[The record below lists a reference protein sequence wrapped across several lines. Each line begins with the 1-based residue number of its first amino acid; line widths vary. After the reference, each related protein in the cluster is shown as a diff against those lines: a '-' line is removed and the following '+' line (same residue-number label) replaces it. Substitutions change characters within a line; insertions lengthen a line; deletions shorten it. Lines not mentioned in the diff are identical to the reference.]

1 MKIVKLIII
10 LFTIM
15 NPCII
20 KSNDIDYISYNTF
33 ENNVQGDKDVDAL
46 ELKENILINIE
57 LRRLSED
64 LK

>member
-20 KSNDIDYISYNTF
+20 KSNDIDYIGFTTF